1 MRLSVLSAIVVLS
14 GSTGT
19 KTKCTISL
27 ICFNQALILMRLVF
41 NWACVQRKHKNN
53 FIFVI
58 LRNIKLQQP
67 YNMILLWVVKPITYL
82 LMLSIVAQH
91 HTLAIVYL

>member
-41 NWACVQRKHKNN
+41 NWACGGWAVRSIWAKSA
-53 FIFVI
+53 
-58 LRNIKLQQP
+58 LQSVR
-67 YNMILLWVVKPITYL
+67 VVFG
-82 LMLSIVAQH
+82 
-91 HTLAIVYL
+91 